1 MGTLLGNGLM
11 KFNKFFLNIVI
22 LFELRMF
29 VSSLFH
35 SLMTDGKNC
44 FEKIMFSN
52 KQWNILRA
60 PTWVRFIDHRDQVE

>member
-35 SLMTDGKNC
+35 SLMTDVKNC
-44 FEKIMFSN
+44 FGKN
-52 KQWNILRA
+52 Y
-60 PTWVRFIDHRDQVE
+60 V